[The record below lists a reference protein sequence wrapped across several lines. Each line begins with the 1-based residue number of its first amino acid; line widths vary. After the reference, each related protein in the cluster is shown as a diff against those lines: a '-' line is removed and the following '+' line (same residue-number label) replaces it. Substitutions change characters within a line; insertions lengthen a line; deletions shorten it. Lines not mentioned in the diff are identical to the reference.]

1 MLPRI
6 TIITPCL
13 NGERYIAEML
23 KSLRRQAYPNLE
35 HLVLDGG
42 STDGTLKLL
51 ADYPGVTLTSE
62 PDRGAHDAINKGL
75 ARASGEIIGFIAVD
89 DIFPDG
95 ALDTA
100 GRLFAARPAV
110 DVVVGQSLVFEDDGA
125 GHRHW
130 LFARTHPRSD
140 GLWLP
145 ELTFGV
151 PGIFGCFFRRR
162 VFERVGAF
170 DESYRYAS
178 DRQFL
183 IRIAL
188 KKLSSARVDR
198 PTIYYR
204 MHSGSQTI
212 NREKTNLRAISIE
225 YFRMSATLATKC
237 DDRQARRILLAW
249 HAFEGAKLILR
260 GMMRWRTRDAFRIFV
275 RLCICNP
282 MWPLRLMNG
291 LMLRHAVQLLDKN
304 EVLPTGTPP

>member
-23 KSLRRQAYPNLE
+23 ESLQRQAYPNLE
-35 HLVLDGG
+35 HLILDGG
-42 STDGTLKLL
+42 STDGTLELL
-51 ADYPGVTLTSE
+51 ADYSGVTLSSE
-62 PDRGAHDAINKGL
+62 PDRGAHHAINKGL
-75 ARASGEIIGFIAVD
+75 ARASGDVVGFIAVD
-89 DIFPDG
+89 DIYPDG
-95 ALDTA
+95 ALGTA
-100 GRLFAARPAV
+100 GRIFAARPEV
-110 DVVVGQSLVFEDDGA
+110 DVVVGHSLVFEDDNA

-130 LFARTHPRSD
+130 LYARTHPRSE

-151 PGIFGCFFRRR
+151 PGIFGCFFRRQ
-162 VFERVGAF
+162 VFERVGVF
-170 DESYRYAS
+170 DDSYRYTS
-178 DRQFL
+178 DRQYL

-188 KKLSSARVDR
+188 KKQCSARVER

-212 NREKTNLRAISIE
+212 NREKTNLWAISIE
-225 YFRMSATLATKC
+225 YFRMSAALATKC

-249 HAFEGAKLILR
+249 NAFEGAKLISR
-260 GMMRWRTRDAFRIFV
+260 AMMRWQARDAFRVFV

-282 MWPLRLMNG
+282 IWPLRLVKAMI
-291 LMLRHAVQLLDKN
+291 LWRAVRSLDRS
-304 EVLPTGTPP
+304 EVRPTSARP